1 MARELTDEEIIRA
14 VERYKPLRGQGTLA
28 NMLMFGRVLKDLGFR
43 MGLSQVID
51 ANRCLPLIDIQ
62 SRPDF
67 HRAVAANLLHEHE
80 DIEPF
85 NQVFE
90 AFWQGD
96 MEIEPGIET
105 MEVPAESPD
114 EALES
119 SDDSGGNMEETVAEQ
134 EGASDDSSTDPD
146 PLMVPTY
153 SPNEQLNEK
162 DFSEM
167 GIEES
172 RAVTQ
177 AILLIASKIATQ
189 VSRRKKR
196 ARRGTEIDP
205 RGTMRRNIKYGG
217 ELIELVARKRR
228 IKKTRV
234 VLLCDVSGS
243 MDCYSRFLI
252 QFMYGLQNEL
262 WGVETFVFSTTLSR
276 ITHLIRT
283 KNIGNA
289 LDKISK
295 SVLGWSGGTNIG
307 RSLEIFNRDFAAST
321 VTHRTVVVIISDG
334 WDRGDVGVL
343 ERQMQALKRRCG
355 KMIWLNPL
363 LASENYEPLCK
374 GMQAALPY
382 LDLFLSAHNANSL
395 VHLGHTMRKL
405 VA

>member
-1 MARELTDEEIIRA
+1 MARELTDEEVLRA
-14 VERYKPLRGQGTLA
+14 VERYQPLRGRGTLA
-28 NMLMFGRVLKDLGFR
+28 NILMFGRVLKDLDFR
-43 MGLSQVID
+43 VGLSQVID
-51 ANRCLPLIDIQ
+51 ANRCLPLIDIRR
-62 SRPDF
+62 RPDF
-67 HRAVAANLLHEHE
+67 HRALSANLLHDREE
-80 DIEPF
+80 MALFDR
-85 NQVFE
+85 VFE

-96 MEIEPGIET
+96 TEMDPAMET
-105 MEVPAESPD
+105 MEVPAGNLDDAPD
-114 EALES
+114 P
-119 SDDSGGNMEETVAEQ
+119 SDDGGGDMEETAAEQ
-134 EGASDDSSTDPD
+134 ESAGDPGADDPE
-146 PLMVPTY
+146 PVQVPAY
-153 SPNEQLNEK
+153 SPNEQLHEK

-172 RAVTQ
+172 RAVSQ

-196 ARRGTEIDP
+196 ARRGVEIDP
-205 RGTMRRNIKYGG
+205 RGTMRRNVKYGG
-217 ELIELVARKRR
+217 ELVELVARKRR

-289 LDKISK
+289 LEKISR

-307 RSLEIFNRDFAAST
+307 RSLEVFNRDHAVSM

-382 LDLFLSAHNANSL
+382 LDLFLSAHNVSSL
-395 VHLGHTMRKL
+395 VHLGHTMRRL

>member
-14 VERYKPLRGQGTLA
+14 VEHYKPLRGRGTQA
-28 NMLMFGRVLKDLGFR
+28 NTLMFGRVLKDLGFR
-43 MGLSQVID
+43 LGLSQVID
-51 ANRCLPLIDIQ
+51 ANRCMPLIDIR
-62 SRPDF
+62 SRVDF
-67 HRAVAANLLHEHE
+67 HRTLAANLLHEHE

-119 SDDSGGNMEETVAEQ
+119 SDDSGGNMEETVAER

-217 ELIELVARKRR
+217 EVIELVARKRR

>member
-1 MARELTDEEIIRA
+1 
-14 VERYKPLRGQGTLA
+14 
-28 NMLMFGRVLKDLGFR
+28 
-43 MGLSQVID
+43 
-51 ANRCLPLIDIQ
+51 
-62 SRPDF
+62 
-67 HRAVAANLLHEHE
+67 
-80 DIEPF
+80 
-85 NQVFE
+85 
-90 AFWQGD
+90 
-96 MEIEPGIET
+96 
-105 MEVPAESPD
+105 
-114 EALES
+114 
-119 SDDSGGNMEETVAEQ
+119 
-134 EGASDDSSTDPD
+134 
-146 PLMVPTY
+146 
-153 SPNEQLNEK
+153 
-162 DFSEM
+162 
-167 GIEES
+167 
-172 RAVTQ
+172 
-177 AILLIASKIATQ
+177 
-189 VSRRKKR
+189 
-196 ARRGTEIDP
+196 
-205 RGTMRRNIKYGG
+205 
-217 ELIELVARKRR
+217 
-228 IKKTRV
+228 
-234 VLLCDVSGS
+234 
-243 MDCYSRFLI
+243 
-252 QFMYGLQNEL
+252 MYGLQNEL

-307 RSLEIFNRDFAAST
+307 RSLEIFNRDFAVST

>member
-1 MARELTDEEIIRA
+1 MARELTDEEILEAVNRYRPIRG
-14 VERYKPLRGQGTLA
+14 KGTLA

-43 MGLSQVID
+43 VGLSQVID
-51 ANRCLPLIDIQ
+51 ANRCLPLIDIT
-62 SRPDF
+62 RREDF
-67 HRAVAANLLHEHE
+67 HRVLEANLVSDHDDMALF
-80 DIEPF
+80 DR
-85 NQVFE
+85 VFE

-96 MEIEPGIET
+96 VEPEPS
-105 MEVPAESPD
+105 MQVEVPSQAPEDS
-114 EALES
+114 LE
-119 SDDSGGNMEETVAEQ
+119 DTEGDGAMEETVAQSETS
-134 EGASDDSSTDPD
+134 EEEAESKDTEPMM
-146 PLMVPTY
+146 LPTY
-153 SPNEQLNEK
+153 SPSDALHEK

-172 RAVTQ
+172 RAVSR

-189 VSRRKKR
+189 MSRRKKR
-196 ARRGTEIDP
+196 SRRGEQIDP
-205 RGTMRRNIKYGG
+205 RATMRRNVRFGG
-217 ELIELVARKRR
+217 ELVELVSRKRR

-283 KNIGNA
+283 KDIGNA
-289 LDKISK
+289 LEKISR

-307 RSLEIFNRDFAAST
+307 RSLKMFNREFAPNL

-334 WDRGDVGVL
+334 WDRGDVKVL
-343 ERQMQALKRRCG
+343 ENEMQALKRRCS
-355 KMIWLNPL
+355 KIIWLNPL
-363 LASENYEPLCK
+363 LASENYQPLCK

-382 LDLFLSAHNANSL
+382 LDMFLSAHNVTSL
-395 VHLGHTMRKL
+395 VNLGRTMNKL

>member
-1 MARELTDEEIIRA
+1 
-14 VERYKPLRGQGTLA
+14 
-28 NMLMFGRVLKDLGFR
+28 
-43 MGLSQVID
+43 
-51 ANRCLPLIDIQ
+51 
-62 SRPDF
+62 
-67 HRAVAANLLHEHE
+67 
-80 DIEPF
+80 
-85 NQVFE
+85 
-90 AFWQGD
+90 
-96 MEIEPGIET
+96 
-105 MEVPAESPD
+105 
-114 EALES
+114 
-119 SDDSGGNMEETVAEQ
+119 
-134 EGASDDSSTDPD
+134 
-146 PLMVPTY
+146 MVPTY

-217 ELIELVARKRR
+217 EVIELVARKRR

-283 KNIGNA
+283 KNSA
-289 LDKISK
+289 TPSTRYPRACW
-295 SVLGWSGGTNIG
+295 GWSGGTK
-307 RSLEIFNRDFAAST
+307 
-321 VTHRTVVVIISDG
+321 SDG
-334 WDRGDVGVL
+334 RWRSSTATS
-343 ERQMQALKRRCG
+343 RPAPSPTAPS
-355 KMIWLNPL
+355 W
-363 LASENYEPLCK
+363 
-374 GMQAALPY
+374 
-382 LDLFLSAHNANSL
+382 
-395 VHLGHTMRKL
+395 
-405 VA
+405 

>member
-14 VERYKPLRGQGTLA
+14 VEHYKPLRGRGTQA
-28 NMLMFGRVLKDLGFR
+28 NTLMFGRVLKDLGFR
-43 MGLSQVID
+43 LGLSQVID
-51 ANRCLPLIDIQ
+51 ANRCMPLIDIR
-62 SRPDF
+62 SRVDF
-67 HRAVAANLLHEHE
+67 HRTLAANLLHEHE

-96 MEIEPGIET
+96 VEIEPGIET

-119 SDDSGGNMEETVAEQ
+119 SDDSGGNMEETVAER

-217 ELIELVARKRR
+217 EVIELVARKRR

-307 RSLEIFNRDFAAST
+307 RSLEIFNRDFAVST